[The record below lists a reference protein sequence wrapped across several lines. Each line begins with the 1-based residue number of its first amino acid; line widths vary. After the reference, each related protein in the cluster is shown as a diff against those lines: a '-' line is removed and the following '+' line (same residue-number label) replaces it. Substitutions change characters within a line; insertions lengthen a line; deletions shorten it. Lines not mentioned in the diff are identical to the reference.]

1 MEIQEFDSLIQ
12 DDNSLHIFRYPLYEI
27 VYIPLNDF
35 INAKSKVNF
44 LSIQAKNKREQSN
57 MLFYQGSL
65 SIIFYGTT
73 QNFINVVQNLS
84 KFLVE
89 ADVEECRQLKVFYL
103 PKP

>member
-1 MEIQEFDSLIQ
+1 
-12 DDNSLHIFRYPLYEI
+12 
-27 VYIPLNDF
+27 
-35 INAKSKVNF
+35 
-44 LSIQAKNKREQSN
+44 

-65 SIIFYGTT
+65 SIIFYGTS